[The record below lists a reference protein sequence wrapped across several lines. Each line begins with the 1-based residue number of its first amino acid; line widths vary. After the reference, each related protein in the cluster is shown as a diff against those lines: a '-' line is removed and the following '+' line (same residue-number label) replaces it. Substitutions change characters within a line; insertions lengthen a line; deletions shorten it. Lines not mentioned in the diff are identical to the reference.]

1 MVTAFKQ
8 RFFLFLCL
16 VCLVVTEGQANSRE
30 VNIPDKTPTDVY
42 RLVLQLEQQVRS
54 LRADNSVLDD
64 WPQVAI
70 DSVEHPRS
78 PRHVL
83 QKSIEVL
90 EKLNRLRQI
99 RGQGAITIP
108 PYPSRYITPNE
119 VYDAVSRL
127 VEEVAVLSG
136 SGRQARAAA
145 ERFVGGSRYT
155 PTDVYGKLWEISQA
169 LDPLLGIRGFSP
181 NDVYSQAKY
190 VVDLVRFLRL
200 SQNLPDTVPAP
211 ERQPNLHPNHALGA
225 AYQLLA
231 RISKAERNLWMQP
244 EPVPVVPRRVI
255 RPTEVFDA
263 LQIVIAELKR
273 IKFRLGVERNI
284 PLPALESG
292 KSPSDVVQLLNWAQ
306 AAMPQFELQRPLF
319 QYDQSGLSRK
329 PADVM
334 NVANQIDQGLRIYQ
348 QARGIRMASQQA
360 PITPSLAPKHVYQ
373 KTLGNLDKVA
383 RLRQQ
388 VGLGATV
395 VPPYPMRSITP
406 NEVYELA
413 IRLRD
418 ELNLIYDTGGI
429 TPASQVALLT
439 DADASQVT
447 PSDVYRQMWNISY
460 RLDTILGPTGYS
472 LQDLYTQTRL
482 INDELMLLA
491 QHLER
496 LKPLELPATPVS
508 VTPDL
513 VLDAAEQL
521 LDLTERAQQRAGLA
535 GGQIPRPAISGR
547 ITTGDLFNTVGV
559 IRTELAT
566 LKLQLGVIQLTRRMA
581 PPEKV
586 SLVDVYQQLVH
597 GQQLLRQC
605 LLEETVDASSLHVAD

>member
-1 MVTAFKQ
+1 MITAFKQ
-8 RFFLFLCL
+8 RFILFLCL
-16 VCLVVTEGQANSRE
+16 SFLAVTEGLANSRE

-42 RLVLQLEQQVRS
+42 RLVLQLEQQVRQ
-54 LRADNSVLDD
+54 LRADNSVLSD
-64 WPQVAI
+64 WPQVNT

-99 RGQGAITIP
+99 RKQGAITIP
-108 PYPSRYITPNE
+108 PFPSRYITPNE
-119 VYDAVSRL
+119 VYDAVDRL
-127 VEEVAVLSG
+127 VDEVVVLAG
-136 SGRQARAAA
+136 TERKVTALLKARAD
-145 ERFVGGSRYT
+145 GSRYT
-155 PTDVYGKLWEISQA
+155 PTDVYGKLWEVSLA

-181 NDVYSQAKY
+181 SDVYAQAQY
-190 VVDLVRFLRL
+190 VVNIVKFLRL
-200 SQNLPDTVPAP
+200 SQNLSDDVAMP
-211 ERQPNLHPNHALGA
+211 ERQPDLHPNHALGA
-225 AYQLLA
+225 SYQLLA
-231 RISKAERNLWMQP
+231 SINQAERNLWMQP
-244 EPVPVVPRRVI
+244 EPVPDVPRRVI

-284 PLPALESG
+284 PLPEVEG
-292 KSPSDVVQLLNWAQ
+292 RKSPSDVVQLLNWAQ

-348 QARGIRMASQQA
+348 QERGIRTAPQQA
-360 PITPSLAPKHVYQ
+360 PLTPALAPKHVYQ
-373 KTLGNLDKVA
+373 KTLANLDKVA
-383 RLRQQ
+383 RLRLQ
-388 VGLGATV
+388 VGLGDTV
-395 VPPYPMRSITP
+395 VPAYPLRSITP

-418 ELNLIYDTGGI
+418 ELALVYDTSGI
-429 TPASQVALLT
+429 APATLGAPI
-439 DADASQVT
+439 ADAAAHEVT

-472 LQDLYTQTRL
+472 LQDLYLQTRL
-482 INDELMLLA
+482 INDELLLLV
-491 QHLER
+491 QHLDR
-496 LKPLELPATPVS
+496 QQSLSPPPLLPGITAEQ
-508 VTPDL
+508 
-513 VLDAAEQL
+513 VLAAAEQL
-521 LDLTERAQQRAGLA
+521 LELTERAQLRAGLV
-535 GGQIPRPAISGR
+535 GGQIPRPAISDR

-566 LKLQLGVIQLTRRMA
+566 LKLQLGVVQSTKRRVLSGKA
-581 PPEKV
+581 
-586 SLVDVYQQLVH
+586 SLADVYQQLLH

-605 LLEETVDASSLHVAD
+605 LLEEQAYASSLHAAN